1 MTDVFVDEEGLELN
15 DPPRLVWVR
24 VQDAVGLI
32 WRDNP
37 KRHDMQS
44 LTTSIERYG
53 FQEPAKFDAKLHR
66 VGQQVDDDPLGAIKS
81 GNGRIEAVAW
91 LESQGKELPRGLAL
105 NASGE
110 WMLPMLVGTDARSG
124 AVAQA
129 YAVDANNLTL
139 AGGDFDGFDMA
150 RLWGP
155 EYVDLLSGLDEL
167 PVSVDAEMLASFMT
181 FNDVPNLDD
190 LEDEYGEPEPT
201 DGWPFIR
208 VQVAPSTLDL
218 WNEVIGQI
226 AGEDDNER
234 VIKLLNGADLEALSA
249 A

>member
-1 MTDVFVDEEGLELN
+1 MTDIFVDEEGLELN
-15 DPPRLVWVR
+15 DPPRLAWVR

-167 PVSVDAEMLASFMT
+167 PVSVDAEMLGVLSSLSDLAEDWS
-181 FNDVPNLDD
+181 DLDQELED
-190 LEDEYGEPEPT
+190 LEGSEEVDVKITVPAMHEEAVIDWLANGESKT
-201 DGWPFIR
+201 
-208 VQVAPSTLDL
+208 APGMGKGVLRHC
-218 WNEVIGQI
+218 G
-226 AGEDDNER
+226 
-234 VIKLLNGADLEALSA
+234 LL
-249 A
+249 